1 MLKGL
6 LAALLAGLLLSGWSY
21 VSWEV
26 IGLHQPALQT
36 VAHESVVFETLGA
49 NLENSGAYFLPR
61 RPSTAD
67 MNSRQKATVLRDW
80 KNRRKE
86 GPGVFLF
93 YNREGT
99 DPDDPTRYIRDLAIN
114 ILACLLVVVVLVTLQ
129 QGLPGPMGRIMLVM
143 LLGALTTVPH
153 WMSMIWFGAPL
164 EYAIVASLDVLIGW
178 FLASI
183 IIAQM
188 VKPFRHVF

>member
-6 LAALLAGLLLSGWSY
+6 LAALLAGLMLSGWSY

-26 IGLHQPALQT
+26 IGLHQPALQP
-36 VAHESVVFETLGA
+36 VAHENVLFEALKI
-49 NLENSGAYFLPR
+49 NLESSGAYFLPR

-67 MNSRQKATVLRDW
+67 MNSRQQAAILGEW
-80 KNRRKE
+80 KSRRKQ

-93 YNREGT
+93 YSKEGT
-99 DPDDPTRYIRDLAIN
+99 DPDDPTRYVRELAIN

-153 WMSMIWFGAPL
+153 WMSLIWFGAPL
-164 EYAIVASLDVLIGW
+164 EYAVVASLDVLIGW

-183 IIAQM
+183 VIAQL
-188 VKPFRHVF
+188 VRPFRHIY